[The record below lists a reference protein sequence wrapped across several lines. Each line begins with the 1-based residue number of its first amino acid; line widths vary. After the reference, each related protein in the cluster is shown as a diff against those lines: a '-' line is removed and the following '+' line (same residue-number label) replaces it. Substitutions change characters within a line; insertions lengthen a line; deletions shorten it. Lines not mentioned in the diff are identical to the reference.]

1 MCWRPSHTKA
11 RAAQRH
17 HDRRHDLRSLKRIR
31 NRADCRSYTKAA
43 RHPAPDCNP
52 CTIHPVGEFTLR
64 AFHAFTIMTCQD
76 ELTATINAN
85 GSGEVTKWIGV
96 DHPVDGA
103 CTREQCEGDPDPET
117 FAHWPF
123 TMEEVGLNEVQ
134 LNATFCLTGRG
145 TDHSIENGCTVPVHV
160 TEEVS
165 QNHHYFF
172 DLLHECDI
180 GGTPVEV
187 AANWETEA
195 VHNPLEEQEIEILH
209 AP

>member
-1 MCWRPSHTKA
+1 MRIA
-11 RAAQRH
+11 RKLTLLLAMAIAAMAFAAANASALEPVTVVH
-17 HDRRHDLRSLKRIR
+17 EGGPTPG
-31 NRADCRSYTKAA
+31 ADC
-43 RHPAPDCNP
+43 DP
-52 CTIHPVGEFTLR
+52 CTIHVVGESSLR
-64 AFHAFTIMTCQD
+64 AVHMVPISNCQD
-76 ELTATINAN
+76 EFIADINAD
-85 GSGEVTKWIGV
+85 GSGEVTRWIGV
-96 DHPVDGA
+96 DHPVDGP

-145 TDHSIENGCTVPVHV
+145 TDHSIESGCTVPVHV

-172 DLLHECDI
+172 DLFHECTI
-180 GGTPVEV
+180 NGTAIEV
-187 AANWETEA
+187 AGNWETEEL
-195 VHNPLEEQEIEILH
+195 HNPDEEGEVEIVH